1 MPKPYSLDFTIV
13 SSHDRC
19 QAVANILASLE
30 YLPSQTDLEQMADY
44 ILYGRDD
51 DHLSLVDTHDILS
64 PERKHNSYRTKDDRN
79 VSYEAKLELA
89 GPAAEEEISR
99 PKVRYKVARPEI
111 RRPVYDSD
119 GRMLSPGDSLVP
131 GMADLWAR
139 IDAMAK
145 RVDMYKGK
153 IAPNDYVLAHPIT
166 SYQLYKLNHW
176 LIDLRRHQYYLKD
189 AYNPTLHFN
198 GYTPPVPGRPALC
211 AETDTG
217 IWLDE
222 AAWLR
227 RKVNP
232 KPYDIPQPSIEDVR
246 RDGEGRLYWKLS
258 SNHINDENPTHVHA
272 LLMNYAALLKHCY
285 DQPDSDARAVCWDVE
300 RQVEAANLTD
310 VEQFV
315 LEMMVAHKQANQV
328 QELLADDGVALSLRQ
343 VQHLMRHVIPVKLA
357 RAAARL
363 RVESQAARG
372 EIGMLRCTG
381 CGCVLPKHPIFFYR
395 SADKRTGFCSQC
407 KDCQKA
413 KRRRY
418 AK

>member
-1 MPKPYSLDFTIV
+1 MPKPYTLDFTIV
-13 SSHDRC
+13 SSRDRC
-19 QAVANILASLE
+19 QAVSSILSSLDTP
-30 YLPSQTDLEQMADY
+30 PSPTDLEQMADY

-64 PERKHNSYRTKDDRN
+64 PERKHNSYRTRDDRN

-111 RRPVYDSD
+111 HRPTYDAD
-119 GRMLSPGDSLVP
+119 GNMISPGDSLVP
-131 GMADLWAR
+131 GMTDLWAR

-153 IAPNDYVLAHPIT
+153 IPPDDYVLAHPIT

-189 AYNPTLHFN
+189 AYNPALHFN
-198 GYTPPVPGRPALC
+198 GYTPPAPGRPALC

-227 RKVNP
+227 RKVQP
-232 KPYDIPQPSIEDVR
+232 KPYDLPQPSIEDVP
-246 RDGEGRLYWKLS
+246 RDDEGRLYWKLS
-258 SNHINDENPTHVHA
+258 SNRIDDENPAHVHA

-285 DQPDSDARAVCWDVE
+285 DKPDSDARAVCWDVE
-300 RQVEAANLTD
+300 RQVEAANLSD

-315 LEMMVAHKQANQV
+315 LEMLVAHKQI
-328 QELLADDGVALSLRQ
+328 S
-343 VQHLMRHVIPVKLA
+343 
-357 RAAARL
+357 
-363 RVESQAARG
+363 
-372 EIGMLRCTG
+372 
-381 CGCVLPKHPIFFYR
+381 
-395 SADKRTGFCSQC
+395 
-407 KDCQKA
+407 
-413 KRRRY
+413 
-418 AK
+418 